1 MKDVFFVYDT
11 SCFYEIVILSYFMI
25 FSNCDIVFCSLDG
38 KQVRA
43 MEGFS
48 VNVDMSLKEL
58 KQEQIRSFVLPG
70 GNISGINHAE
80 IKSILRDL
88 KERNVLIAGICAAV
102 DVLDDSGIL
111 QNVRSTHSTNEDI
124 VNDKN
129 IITARANAYVDFAIE
144 VAKELE
150 LFVSED
156 DLQETID
163 FWKNYN
169 RVQ

>member
-88 KERNVLIAGICAAV
+88 KGRNVLIAGICAAV

-111 QNVRSTHSTNEDI
+111 QNVRSTHSTNEDL

>member
-11 SCFYEIVILSYFMI
+11 SCFYEIVILSYFMK

-38 KQVRA
+38 KPVRA

-70 GNISGINHAE
+70 GNISGINHTE

-88 KERNVLIAGICAAV
+88 KGRNVLIAGICAAV

-111 QNVRSTHSTNEDI
+111 KNVRSTHSTNEDI

>member
-11 SCFYEIVILSYFMI
+11 SCFYEIVILSYFMK

-38 KQVRA
+38 KPVRA

-70 GNISGINHAE
+70 GNISGINQVE

-88 KERNVLIAGICAAV
+88 KGRNVLIAGICAAV